1 MHSHT
6 ASHFQLAWTRT
17 ADGVVVLRYLED
29 WVSERDLSDLLLP
42 ASARGAPPRAVPLL
56 MDLRALPGAVPAPVL
71 QRFVGGLPDLVRR
84 LPQRRAYLV
93 RDDAQEGL
101 ARMIQARTEPLQFE
115 AACFTGWDEA
125 LDWLREV
132 G

>member
-1 MHSHT
+1 MDAPT
-6 ASHFQLAWTRT
+6 ATNFQLAWSRT
-17 ADGVVVLRYLED
+17 PDGVVVLRYLED
-29 WVSERDLSDLLLP
+29 WVSGCDLSDLLLP
-42 ASARGAPPRAVPLL
+42 AWARGAPPRAVPLL
-56 MDLRALPGAVPAPVL
+56 LDLRALPEGPPAPVL

-101 ARMIQARTEPLQFE
+101 ARMIQSRAEPLQFE

-125 LDWLREV
+125 LDWLRV
-132 G
+132 GG